1 MMKKSKGL
9 YSSFAYSCSEKG
21 GGSKMHKILEDEDS
35 YESKGHTT
43 EGFFADGLDKTVT
56 FDFKMALMK
65 ARQAKKMT

>member
-35 YESKGHTT
+35 YESKGYTT